1 MHDRHQGG
9 AGLAP
14 AGTPLKVKTAAYLLA
29 GLLGLGG
36 LIFLI
41 AAGQSNVAPRVI
53 IGIVLLGAALF
64 FIFLAR
70 SKAPKIELVQ
80 RIDLSGDVSV
90 EEMRCQAC
98 GATLDS
104 DSVKVEAGAIFV
116 SCPYCGTS
124 YQLEEEPKW

>member
-1 MHDRHQGG
+1 M
-9 AGLAP
+9 
-14 AGTPLKVKTAAYLLA
+14 KTVAYLLA
-29 GLLGLGG
+29 GLLGCAGLLFLVAGG
-36 LIFLI
+36 
-41 AAGQSNVAPRVI
+41 QVNTAPRVI
-53 IGIVLLGAALF
+53 IGVVLLVVAVFLIF
-64 FIFLAR
+64 FAR
-70 SKAPKIELVQ
+70 SKAPKVEVVQ